1 MGREVESSEVE
12 VEPLPT
18 PPKFDLNI
26 DWSQVNLEALQL
38 PEGEDFDIKSDDE
51 EEELE
56 VVESETGFGNVIVV
70 DNLPV
75 VPPEKFEKLQTVAKK
90 IFGQIGLIREGGL
103 WMPVNKETQKTNGY
117 AFIEYATPQEAQAA
131 REQMDGY
138 KLDKSHVFKVSMFDD
153 FEKYARVP
161 DEYAPPPVKEYTPSE
176 NLQWF
181 AGDERGRDQFVIR
194 FASETEVY
202 WNDARAAKPDPVYR
216 RTFWTESFVQW
227 SPLGSYLAT
236 IHRQGAAIWAG
247 PSWQRIMRFAHPQV
261 RLIDF
266 SPGERFLV
274 TYSSHE
280 PANPRDTQKVV
291 LNVFDSRTGRSMRE
305 FKGPADD
312 FATGGAGGVAGVQW
326 PVFRWAGGR
335 EDKYF
340 ARIGRNCVSVYETST
355 MTLLDKKSIKADNVH
370 DFTWSPAEPL
380 LAMYIPEANGGNQP
394 ARVSLISIPSREELR
409 QKNLFSVSECR
420 MAWQSA
426 GEYLAVKVD
435 RYTKTKKTTY
445 SGFELFRI
453 KERDIPIEVLELENK
468 NDKVIDFAWEPKGH
482 RFAVIHGD
490 GPKPD
495 VSIYTMKPAPTG
507 GAGGV
512 MKVAKLTTLKGKQAN
527 TLYWSPMGRFLVLAG
542 LKGFNGQFEFFNVDE
557 LETMGTGEHFMATD
571 VEWDPTGRY
580 LATAVTS
587 VHQMENG
594 FHIWSFSGRLLY
606 QLPRDRF
613 MQFLWR
619 PRPPS
624 LLPPEKDAEVSKNLR
639 KYSRKYE
646 VEDEEAGAASSAAE
660 VERRRMVMDEWRQW
674 QAEWRQMDAQEEKLR
689 AAIIGGEGEE
699 EEEYKAEEV
708 EVEEIIDIQEE
719 IERFE

>member
-1 MGREVESSEVE
+1 MGREVDLSEVE
-12 VEPLPT
+12 VEALPT

-38 PEGEDFDIKSDDE
+38 PEGEDFDIKSEDE

-138 KLDKSHVFKVSMFDD
+138 KLDKAHVFKVSMFDD

-161 DEYAPPPVKEYTPSE
+161 DQYAPPPLKEYTPSE

-181 AGDERGRDQFVIR
+181 AADERGRDQFVIR

-247 PSWQRIMRFAHPQV
+247 SSWQRIMRFAHPQV

-291 LNVFDSRTGRSMRE
+291 LNVFDVRTGKSMRE
-305 FKGPADD
+305 FKGAADD

-340 ARIGRNCVSVYETST
+340 ARMGKNCVSVYETST
-355 MTLLDKKSIKADNVH
+355 MALLDKKSLKADHVL
-370 DFTWSPAEPL
+370 DFTWSPAEPI
-380 LAMYIPEANGGNQP
+380 LAMYIPESNGGNQP
-394 ARVSLISIPSREELR
+394 ARVSLVAIPSREELR

-495 VSIYTMKPAPTG
+495 VSIYTMKPAGAG

-512 MKVAKLTTLKGKQAN
+512 VKVAKLTTLKGKQAN
-527 TLYWSPMGRFLVLAG
+527 TLCWSPMGRFLVLAG

-624 LLPPEKDAEVSKNLR
+624 LLPAEKEAEVSKNLR

-660 VERRRMVMDEWRQW
+660 VERRRMVLDEWRQW
-674 QAEWRQMDAQEEKLR
+674 QAEWRHIDEQEEKLR
-689 AAIIGGEGEE
+689 AAIRGGVKE

>member
-1 MGREVESSEVE
+1 MIAR
-12 VEPLPT
+12 
-18 PPKFDLNI
+18 FDLNI

-38 PEGEDFDIKSDDE
+38 PEGEDFDIKSEDE

-56 VVESETGFGNVIVV
+56 VVETETGFGNVIVV

-138 KLDKSHVFKVSMFDD
+138 KLDKAHVFKVSMFDD
-153 FEKYARVP
+153 FDKYARVP
-161 DEYAPPPVKEYTPSE
+161 DQYVPPPQKEYTPSE

-181 AGDERGRDQFVIR
+181 AADERGRDQFVIR

-291 LNVFDSRTGRSMRE
+291 LNVFDVRTGKSMRE
-305 FKGPADD
+305 FKGAADD

-340 ARIGRNCVSVYETST
+340 ARLGKNCVSVYETST
-355 MTLLDKKSIKADNVH
+355 MSLLDKKSLKADHVQ
-370 DFTWSPAEPL
+370 DFTWSPAEPI
-380 LAMYIPEANGGNQP
+380 LAMYIPESNGGNQP
-394 ARVSLISIPSREELR
+394 ARVSLIAIPSREELR

-495 VSIYTMKPAPTG
+495 VSIYTMKPAGAG

-512 MKVAKLTTLKGKQAN
+512 VKVAKLATLKGKQAN
-527 TLYWSPMGRFLVLAG
+527 TLCWSPMGRFLVLAG

-624 LLPPEKDAEVSKNLR
+624 LLPAEKEAEVSKNLR

-660 VERRRMVMDEWRQW
+660 VERRRIVMDEWRQW
-674 QAEWRQMDAQEEKLR
+674 QAEWRHIDEQEEKLL
-689 AAIIGGEGEE
+689 AAIRGGVKEE

>member
-1 MGREVESSEVE
+1 
-12 VEPLPT
+12 
-18 PPKFDLNI
+18 
-26 DWSQVNLEALQL
+26 
-38 PEGEDFDIKSDDE
+38 
-51 EEELE
+51 
-56 VVESETGFGNVIVV
+56 
-70 DNLPV
+70 
-75 VPPEKFEKLQTVAKK
+75 
-90 IFGQIGLIREGGL
+90 
-103 WMPVNKETQKTNGY
+103 
-117 AFIEYATPQEAQAA
+117 
-131 REQMDGY
+131 
-138 KLDKSHVFKVSMFDD
+138 
-153 FEKYARVP
+153 
-161 DEYAPPPVKEYTPSE
+161 
-176 NLQWF
+176 
-181 AGDERGRDQFVIR
+181 
-194 FASETEVY
+194 
-202 WNDARAAKPDPVYR
+202 
-216 RTFWTESFVQW
+216 
-227 SPLGSYLAT
+227 
-236 IHRQGAAIWAG
+236 
-247 PSWQRIMRFAHPQV
+247 V

-291 LNVFDSRTGRSMRE
+291 LNVFDVRTGKSMRE
-305 FKGPADD
+305 FKGAADD

-340 ARIGRNCVSVYETST
+340 ARMGKNCVSVYETST
-355 MTLLDKKSIKADNVH
+355 MALLDKKSLKADHVL
-370 DFTWSPAEPL
+370 DFTWSPAEPI
-380 LAMYIPEANGGNQP
+380 LAMYIPESNGGNQP
-394 ARVSLISIPSREELR
+394 ARVSLVAIPSREELR

-495 VSIYTMKPAPTG
+495 VSIYTMKPAGAG

-512 MKVAKLTTLKGKQAN
+512 VKVAKLTTLKGKQAN
-527 TLYWSPMGRFLVLAG
+527 TLCWSPMGRFLVLAG

-624 LLPPEKDAEVSKNLR
+624 LLPAEKEAEVSKNLR

-660 VERRRMVMDEWRQW
+660 VERRRMVLDEWRQW
-674 QAEWRQMDAQEEKLR
+674 QAEWRHIDEQEEKLR
-689 AAIIGGEGEE
+689 AAIRGGVKEE